1 MKPARRKP
9 PTSSYHSHKTTTL
22 GTPNLNLSNAYT
34 RTLETQAT
42 LANTQDPNPD
52 HNFQPPPETRE
63 TSQFSYDLAGR
74 SAIFV
79 LHAGVFLE
87 SWSEALPILN
97 PQDDN
102 AKLST
107 RLRLA
112 EECVADCEQE
122 RHVMH
127 ATVDRLRAC
136 LEASETCCKGQLEQL
151 GQVGA
156 FLFGETLIE
165 NDAREL

>member
-1 MKPARRKP
+1 MLLCFL
-9 PTSSYHSHKTTTL
+9 SLVHKHYQ
-22 GTPNLNLSNAYT
+22 S
-34 RTLETQAT
+34 
-42 LANTQDPNPD
+42 
-52 HNFQPPPETRE
+52 
-63 TSQFSYDLAGR
+63 
-74 SAIFV
+74 
-79 LHAGVFLE
+79 
-87 SWSEALPILN
+87 ILN

-156 FLFGETLIE
+156 FQVGGNSDRQCSRVVIVMHCL
-165 NDAREL
+165 